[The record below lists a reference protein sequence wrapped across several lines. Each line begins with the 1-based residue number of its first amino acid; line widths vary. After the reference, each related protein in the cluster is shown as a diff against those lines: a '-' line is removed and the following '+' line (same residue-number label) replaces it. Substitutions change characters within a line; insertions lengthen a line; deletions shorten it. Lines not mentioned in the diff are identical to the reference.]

1 MKRGLE
7 VHVTTLPALFSLYA
21 EEFFIQHPKRKEDLQ
36 SHVKAIEEAWEKCET
51 GAVHTAHSELTKL
64 LESSNVIKKLDESD
78 KKYEESSPVL
88 KFARQYMHMVQLVLL
103 FIKGVRTADWDLHLP
118 SPETFTKFLCIR

>member
-1 MKRGLE
+1 MGEMLNRG
-7 VHVTTLPALFSLYA
+7 S
-21 EEFFIQHPKRKEDLQ
+21 
-36 SHVKAIEEAWEKCET
+36 
-51 GAVHTAHSELTKL
+51 SELTKL
-64 LESSNVIKKLDESD
+64 LESSNVIKKLNES

-103 FIKGVRTADWDLHLP
+103 FIKGLRTADWDLHFS